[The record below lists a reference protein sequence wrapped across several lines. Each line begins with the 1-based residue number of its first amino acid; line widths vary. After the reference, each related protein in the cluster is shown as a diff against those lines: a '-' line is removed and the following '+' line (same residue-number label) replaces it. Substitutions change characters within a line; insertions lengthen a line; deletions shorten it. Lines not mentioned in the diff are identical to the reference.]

1 MKIEIESNLLRYVL
15 RDAYFITG
23 TAYAGKS
30 TAVRLLAERHGGICC
45 GENYHEALSAAID
58 PEHQPNLSY
67 FDTMSGWPEFLS
79 RTPEQYDAWIVGG
92 AREAAGMELLLLTQL
107 AVQGKKLFVDTNLP
121 LETLHAIASPNHVAV
136 MVCPQSMSVGR
147 FFDRP
152 DAEKQFLYQQLL
164 AMPNPD
170 AALDNYRRILE
181 KINSPEVVEGFL
193 HSGFFTLMRDEGRTP
208 EETLR
213 LLEQHFQLN

>member
-1 MKIEIESNLLRYVL
+1 MKIEIESNLLRCVL

-45 GENYHEALSAAID
+45 GENYHDALTAAID

-67 FDTMSGWPEFLS
+67 FSTMSGWPEFLS
-79 RTPEQYDAWIVGG
+79 RTPEQYDAWITGCS
-92 AREAAGMELLLLTQL
+92 REAAGMELLLLTQL
-107 AVQGKKLFVDTNLP
+107 AAQGKKLFVDTNIP
-121 LETLHAIASPNHVAV
+121 LETLHAVASPNHVAV
-136 MVCPQSMSVGR
+136 MVCSQIMSVGR

-164 AMPNPD
+164 AMPDPD
-170 AALDNYRRILE
+170 AALANYRRILE
-181 KINSPEVVEGFL
+181 KINSPEHYDEYV
-193 HSGFFTLMRDEGRTP
+193 HSGFFTYVRTEESTQDEALRAL
-208 EETLR
+208 ET
-213 LLEQHFQLN
+213 HFQL